1 MAAELSDG
9 ATRAGSE
16 MAPAVQVEGLTKSFP
31 GTLALDHVD
40 LEIRRG
46 EVHALVGHNGS
57 GKSTLIKTLAG
68 LHEQDEGTISVLG
81 GEPAAISSPAQ
92 ARELGL
98 RFVHQDLGM
107 IDMLS
112 AVVNLALGR
121 GFDTGFAGH
130 IRSSREIAAAKEHLA
145 ELGYEFD
152 MRAPVGELS
161 AAQKAGLAIARA
173 IYDWE
178 EACLLVVDEPTA
190 ALPSGETDGL
200 FRAIDRARAKG
211 LGILYVSHR
220 LEEVFRISD
229 RVTVLRDGRRV
240 GTYPTSE
247 LDKDKLI
254 GLMLGGEQLEAHAR
268 RGEEGER
275 RDGLLVARGLRG
287 AVIEDLDL
295 DVAGGEVLGVAGL
308 TGSGREEI
316 LRLIFGAQPR
326 GGKVQVGGETLT
338 PDDPRAAMRAGI
350 SMVPADRHGDG
361 CIEPL
366 SVRFNATLTD
376 LGRNTNRF
384 GALRRRQE
392 LAEVNRWIE
401 RLDIRPRRAENEFA
415 LLSGGNQQKVV
426 MAKWLRLSPKVLLLD
441 EPTQG
446 VDVHSKAVLH
456 NLAREVA
463 SNGAAVLVASSDDE
477 ELVDICDRVIILR
490 DGRLV
495 GELTRP
501 QVSLEAISRM
511 EIDFSAE
518 ELDPRPIS

>member
-1 MAAELSDG
+1 MS
-9 ATRAGSE
+9 ATPTATQ
-16 MAPAVQVEGLTKSFP
+16 APAIRIEGLTKSFP

-40 LEIRRG
+40 LEVRRG
-46 EVHALVGHNGS
+46 EVHALIGHNGS

-68 LHEQDEGTISVLG
+68 LHDQDEGTISVLG
-81 GEPAAISSPAQ
+81 GEPTQIGSAAA

-107 IDMLS
+107 IEQLS
-112 AVVNLALGR
+112 AVENLALGR
-121 GFDTGFAGH
+121 GFDTGFAGR
-130 IRSSREIAAAKEHLA
+130 IRWSREVAIAKERLG
-145 ELGYEFD
+145 ELGYKFD

-161 AAQKAGLAIARA
+161 AAQQAGLAIARA
-173 IYDWE
+173 TYDWE

-190 ALPSGETDGL
+190 ALPRAETEGL
-200 FRAIDRARAKG
+200 FQAIDRARAKG

-220 LEEVFRISD
+220 LEEVFRIAD
-229 RVTVLRDGRRV
+229 RVTVLRDGKRV
-240 GTYPTSE
+240 GTYPIAE

-254 GLMLGGEQLEAHAR
+254 GLMLGGEQLAAHAAR
-268 RGEEGER
+268 RTDQQQE
-275 RDGLLVARGLRG
+275 GLLVTKGLRG
-287 AVIEDLDL
+287 AVIHDVDLE
-295 DVAGGEVLGVAGL
+295 VAGGEVLGIAGL

-316 LRLIFGAQPR
+316 LRLLFGAQPR
-326 GGKVQVGGETLT
+326 GGEVLVDGEVLP
-338 PDDPRAAMRAGI
+338 PDKPRAAMRRRI

-384 GALRRRQE
+384 GALRGRKER
-392 LAEVNRWIE
+392 AEVNEWIK
-401 RLDIRPRRAENEFA
+401 RLDIKPSRPDEGFS

-426 MAKWLRLSPKVLLLD
+426 MAKWLRLNPRVLLLD

-456 NLAREVA
+456 NLAREAA
-463 SNGAAVLVASSDDE
+463 SNGAAVIIASSDDE
-477 ELVDICDRVIILR
+477 ELVDICDRILILR
-490 DGRLV
+490 DGAIA
-495 GELTRP
+495 GELN
-501 QVSLEAISRM
+501 QAGISLDAISRM

-518 ELDPRPIS
+518 EDAFV

>member
-1 MAAELSDG
+1 MSTTP
-9 ATRAGSE
+9 ATDA
-16 MAPAVQVEGLTKSFP
+16 APAVRIEGLTKSFP

-68 LHEQDEGTISVLG
+68 LHDQDEGTISVLG
-81 GEPAAISSPAQ
+81 GEPRAIGSPAV

-107 IDMLS
+107 IEQLS
-112 AVVNLALGR
+112 AVENLAFGR
-121 GFDTGFAGH
+121 GFDTGMAGRIH
-130 IRSSREIAAAKEHLA
+130 WSREVAVAKERLA
-145 ELGYEFD
+145 DLGYEFD

-161 AAQKAGLAIARA
+161 AAQQAGLAIARA

-178 EACLLVVDEPTA
+178 QACLLVVDEPTA
-190 ALPSGETDGL
+190 ALPRGETEGL
-200 FRAIDRARAKG
+200 FRAIDRARDKG

-229 RVTVLRDGRRV
+229 RVTVLRDGKKV
-240 GTYPTSE
+240 GTYLTSD

-254 GLMLGGEQLEAHAR
+254 GLMLGGEQLAAHAQR
-268 RGEEGER
+268 APEAQRS
-275 RDGLLVARGLRG
+275 GLLVAKGLRG

-295 DVAGGEVLGVAGL
+295 DVAGGEVVGIAGL

-326 GGKVQVGGETLT
+326 EGEVLVEGKPLK
-338 PDDPRAAMRAGI
+338 PDNPRAAMKAGI

-361 CIEPL
+361 SIEPL

-376 LGRNTNRF
+376 LRRNTNRF
-384 GALRRRQE
+384 GALRGRKER
-392 LAEVNRWIE
+392 AEVEDWIK
-401 RLDIRPRRAENEFA
+401 RLDIKPPRPDNEFS

-426 MAKWLRLSPKVLLLD
+426 MAKWLRLDPKVLLLD

-456 NLAREVA
+456 NLARDAA
-463 SNGAAVLVASSDDE
+463 SGGAAVIIASSDDE
-477 ELVDICDRVIILR
+477 ELVDVCDRILILR
-490 DGRLV
+490 DGV
-495 GELTRP
+495 IAGELE
-501 QVSLEAISRM
+501 QSNISLDSISRL
-511 EIDFSAE
+511 EIDFSSE
-518 ELDPRPIS
+518 EAPSLN